1 MKWTHT
7 YFWKR
12 YRPELKGMRCRIVK
26 TGRMNSIE
34 VELENGEHII
44 TSRYA
49 VRKIKAQEAK

>member
-1 MKWTHT
+1 
-7 YFWKR
+7 
-12 YRPELKGMRCRIVK
+12 
-26 TGRMNSIE
+26 MNSIE